1 MFSLFVSSG
10 NQQTED
16 NGPLRIYHQLELQI
30 TLESPRQNTPQGE
43 HKEELFYFM
52 WIPTLKMPFPPG
64 KIFCIFFFF
73 FSVLQFDCLIVTV
86 GNTVLWTELKL
97 EANLNMHRGK

>member
-10 NQQTED
+10 SQQTED

-52 WIPTLKMPFPPG
+52 WILTLKVPFPPG
-64 KIFCIFFFF
+64 KIFCIFFFLCF
-73 FSVLQFDCLIVTV
+73 NLTTLLLLWEIQFY
-86 GNTVLWTELKL
+86 EL
-97 EANLNMHRGK
+97 NSN

>member
-16 NGPLRIYHQLELQI
+16 NGPLRIYHQLELRT

-64 KIFCIFFFF
+64 KIFCIFFF
-73 FSVLQFDCLIVTV
+73 SAPI
-86 GNTVLWTELKL
+86 
-97 EANLNMHRGK
+97 

>member
-16 NGPLRIYHQLELQI
+16 NGPLRIYHQLELRT

-64 KIFCIFFFF
+64 KIFCIFF
-73 FSVLQFDCLIVTV
+73 SLLQFDCLIVTV
-86 GNTVLWTELKL
+86 GNTVL
-97 EANLNMHRGK
+97 